1 MSSRDTVTNQSPLA
15 IGEVARVYGV
25 SVDTIREWESAGK
38 IPASFRTPGN
48 QRRWDAEDIE
58 SARGVA

>member
-1 MSSRDTVTNQSPLA
+1 MTKAAPLA

-25 SVDTIREWESAGK
+25 SVDTIREWETAGK
-38 IPASFRTPGN
+38 IPPSFRTPGN
-48 QRRWDAEDIE
+48 QRRWDARDIE